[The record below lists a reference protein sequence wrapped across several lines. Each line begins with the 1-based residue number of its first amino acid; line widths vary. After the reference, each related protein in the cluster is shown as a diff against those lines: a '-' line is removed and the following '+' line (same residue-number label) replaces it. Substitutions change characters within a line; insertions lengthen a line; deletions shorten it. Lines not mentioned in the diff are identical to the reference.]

1 MATTPSTF
9 IWEFGIDWKA
19 SIKSAFTC
27 YMPGAFIV
35 GDAVKRTIVSEGD
48 KITFRIFNLT
58 KVNPQHIS
66 IQSFTINPQP
76 GAFGAFSINRVP
88 FDKLQPPLLQLPPPH
103 PPLQLPLHAPS
114 SQPSTFFGGSHPCW
128 EFQPVT
134 VAPPDQRFLLSFW
147 VQAANSA
154 PPSGEPNLLTFIQD
168 PEMIVGEN

>member
-1 MATTPSTF
+1 MATTF

-35 GDAVKRTIVSEGD
+35 GDGAKRAIVSEND
-48 KITFRIFNLT
+48 MITFKIFNLT
-58 KVNPQHIS
+58 KDNPQHIS

-76 GAFGAFSINRVP
+76 GAFGASSINRVP
-88 FDKLQPPLLQLPPPH
+88 FNKLQPPLLQL
-103 PPLQLPLHAPS
+103 PLQLPLHAPS
-114 SQPSTFFGGSHPCW
+114 SQPSIFFGGSHPCW
-128 EFQPVT
+128 EFEPVT
-134 VAPPDQRFLLSFW
+134 VATPPIQRYLLSFW

-168 PEMIVGEN
+168 PEMIVGPNM